1 MRLEPWIIYAL
12 LAIFSWGMWGFVSK
26 LVLDRAS
33 WASII
38 IYNLLGSSIILLA
51 YMFFQ
56 GSPRLPV
63 GTTALLAFLSGVLG
77 AVGTTC
83 FMLSLSGGRAS
94 LIVPLTAV
102 YPVVT
107 VALSV
112 LFLGESVSPRHAAG
126 IAFAIIAIALLSYE

>member
-1 MRLEPWIIYAL
+1 MRIEPWIIYAL
-12 LAIFSWGMWGFVSK
+12 LAIFSWGLWGFVSK
-26 LVLDRAS
+26 LVLERAS

-51 YMFFQ
+51 YMFSQ
-56 GSPRLPV
+56 GPPRLPV
-63 GTTALLAFLSGVLG
+63 GTTAMFAVLSGVLG

-94 LIVPLTAV
+94 IIVSLTSV

-112 LFLGESVSPRHAAG
+112 LILGDVLSLRHAAG
-126 IAFAIIAIALLSYE
+126 IAFAIIAVALLSYD